1 MKNTPQ
7 MGDEAVR
14 ASWSILAMDCESCV
28 ESSHVNNKNVCNAEW
43 VHAVRGMNQQPQ
55 PYLAGVNRPRL
66 NVPPW
71 IKRHIPDGDHGL
83 GLIMSYW
90 WPGGPL
96 LTPDRASVG
105 GKMLE

>member
-1 MKNTPQ
+1 MKTTPQ

-28 ESSHVNNKNVCNAEW
+28 ESSHVNNKN
-43 VHAVRGMNQQPQ
+43 
-55 PYLAGVNRPRL
+55 
-66 NVPPW
+66 
-71 IKRHIPDGDHGL
+71 DGQMFGRDL
-83 GLIMSYW
+83 GDARW
-90 WPGGPL
+90 WPGGLL